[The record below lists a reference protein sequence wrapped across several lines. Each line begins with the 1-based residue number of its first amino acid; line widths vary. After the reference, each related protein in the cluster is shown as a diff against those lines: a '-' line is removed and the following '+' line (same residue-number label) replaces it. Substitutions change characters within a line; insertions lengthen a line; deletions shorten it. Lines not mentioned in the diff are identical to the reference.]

1 MFQVVD
7 LLFPLLDPPPV
18 CPWYPRS
25 HPCNQETAMAT
36 RKGVPVMQR
45 WSNWQCETFQWLP
58 TTNTL
63 LSQVRP
69 VDLNP
74 KRYCN
79 IPITPR
85 LKCPQCVS
93 VEIIRSQG
101 TKYYSFVFEPIHQQL
116 HCYHFLLVVGYV
128 LDILLHIHW
137 NYDLSVF
144 SLEPAVRLAEEYD
157 VFIPKAQL
165 DSILLNYT
173 RSGSLLFRKLVS
185 FI

>member
-1 MFQVVD
+1 MCFQHHWRGRNRRCHHDNRTSSPALLLITGPERGGPCSKWPHWMFQVVD

-45 WSNWQCETFQWLP
+45 WSNWQCETFQWRP

-63 LSQVRP
+63 LSQMRP

-93 VEIIRSQG
+93 VEIFRSQG
-101 TKYYSFVFEPIHQQL
+101 TKYY
-116 HCYHFLLVVGYV
+116 
-128 LDILLHIHW
+128 
-137 NYDLSVF
+137 
-144 SLEPAVRLAEEYD
+144 
-157 VFIPKAQL
+157 
-165 DSILLNYT
+165 
-173 RSGSLLFRKLVS
+173 
-185 FI
+185 